1 MKKKISLAVV
11 GATGLVGR
19 TMLRVLEKREIPIEH
34 LSLFASP
41 QSKGKRLEAFGH
53 SVEIQNLADGPFTA
67 DYVLSALRN
76 SLAEKWLP
84 RFRDAGA
91 VVIDNSSYFR
101 MKADVPLVVPEV
113 NADALQNHKG
123 LVANPNCTAAIA
135 SVALAPLHRAFNLKH
150 LIISTYQSVSGSG
163 QKALVELENE
173 ITDISFQPKVF
184 PHPIAFNLFP
194 QIGSFNDEGLCVEEE
209 KIREELRKILSAP
222 ELFISVTTVRVPVR
236 VGHSLSIF
244 GEFEKPISVAGAY
257 EQLHSAPGLIAMEN
271 QNYATPLLC
280 EGRDE
285 VFTGRLRSFPEN
297 PNALS
302 LWVVGDNL
310 LKGAATNAV
319 QILERLL

>member
-1 MKKKISLAVV
+1 MKKNISLAVV

-19 TMLRVLEKREIPIEH
+19 TMLSVLEKREIPIGH

-41 QSKGKRLEAFGH
+41 ESKGKRLEACGQ

-67 DYVLSALRN
+67 DFVLSALRN
-76 SLAEKWLP
+76 SLAAQWLP

-101 MKADVPLVVPEV
+101 MHTDVPLVVPEV
-113 NADALQNHKG
+113 NADALKHHKG

-135 SVALAPLHRAFNLKH
+135 SVALAPLHRTFHLKR
-150 LIISTYQSVSGSG
+150 LIMSTYQSVSGSG
-163 QKALVELENE
+163 QKAVVELEKE
-173 ITDISFQPKVF
+173 IADVSSQPSVF

-194 QIGSFNDEGLCVEEE
+194 QIGVFNDKGLCVEEE
-209 KIREELRKILSAP
+209 KIGEELRKILSAP

-244 GEFEKPISVAGAY
+244 AEFEKPVSVAIAY
-257 EQLHSAPGLIAMEN
+257 EQLHDAPGLIAMGN

-285 VFTGRLRSFPEN
+285 VFAGRLRAYPEN
-297 PNALS
+297 PHALN

-310 LKGAATNAV
+310 LKGAALNAV
-319 QILERLL
+319 QILEKLL

>member
-1 MKKKISLAVV
+1 MKKPISLAVV

-41 QSKGKRLEAFGH
+41 QSKGKRLETCGH
-53 SVEIQNLADGPFTA
+53 SVEIQNLSDGPRAA
-67 DYVLSALRN
+67 DYVLSALNN
-76 SLAEKWLP
+76 SLAAEWLP

-113 NADALQNHKG
+113 NADALRNHKG

-135 SVALAPLHRAFNLKH
+135 SVALAPLHRAFNLKR
-150 LIISTYQSVSGSG
+150 LIGSTYQSVSGSG
-163 QKALVELENE
+163 QKAVSELENE
-173 ITDISFQPKVF
+173 IVDVSFSPKVF

-209 KIREELRKILSAP
+209 KIGEELRKILSAP

-236 VGHSLSIF
+236 VGHGLSIF
-244 GEFEKPISVAGAY
+244 AEFERNISIANAY
-257 EQLHSAPGLIAMEN
+257 EQLHSAPGLVAAQN
-271 QNYATPLLC
+271 QNYVTPLEC

-285 VFTGRLRSFPEN
+285 IFAGRLRSFPEN
-297 PNALS
+297 PHALS

-319 QILERLL
+319 QILEKLL